1 MHICKY
7 RKEKPICFFFLKFGN
22 NGPTSQ
28 NPSALDG
35 GEHARRNTMG
45 VFTRFKDI
53 VNSNINSMLDKAE
66 DPEKM
71 INLMI
76 REMEDTLVELKTSC
90 AASMADKAK
99 TARER
104 DALKEKLDRWD
115 GRARLA
121 VEKGRDDLAREAL
134 VEKKSAANQF
144 ELIEND
150 LAQFDTIIEE
160 CRANILQLEEKLETV
175 KQKRRI
181 LIQRGIH
188 AKEKM
193 KARESIKNASG
204 VDATMRFEELEGRIE
219 RMEADAE
226 MTGSGFAN
234 PSENEFTRMEHESE
248 IEDELA
254 SLKKSM
260 KQGKGKA
267 TDGGDNN

>member
-1 MHICKY
+1 
-7 RKEKPICFFFLKFGN
+7 
-22 NGPTSQ
+22 
-28 NPSALDG
+28 
-35 GEHARRNTMG
+35 MG

-76 REMEDTLVELKTSC
+76 REMEDTLVELKSSC

-99 TARER
+99 AERER
-104 DALKEKLDRWD
+104 DVLKEKNQRWE
-115 GRARLA
+115 GRAKLA
-121 VEKGRDDLAREAL
+121 IEKNRDDLAREAL
-134 VEKKSAANQF
+134 VEKKSVANQL

-150 LAQFDTIIEE
+150 LSQFDTIIEE
-160 CRANILQLEEKLETV
+160 CRGNILQLEEKLETV

-188 AKEKM
+188 ANEKL
-193 KARESIKNASG
+193 KARQSIKNASG

-219 RMEADAE
+219 RMEADAD
-226 MTGSGFAN
+226 MVFSGFSN
-234 PSENEFTRMEHESE
+234 PNENEFTKMEHESD

-260 KQGKGKA
+260 KQGKGK
-267 TDGGDNN
+267 TSDDGANN

>member
-1 MHICKY
+1 
-7 RKEKPICFFFLKFGN
+7 
-22 NGPTSQ
+22 
-28 NPSALDG
+28 
-35 GEHARRNTMG
+35 MG

-76 REMEDTLVELKTSC
+76 REMEDTLVELKSSC
-90 AASMADKAK
+90 AASMADRAK
-99 TARER
+99 TERER
-104 DALKEKLDRWD
+104 DVLKEKADRWD
-115 GRARLA
+115 GRAKLA
-121 VEKGRDDLAREAL
+121 VEKNRDDLAREAL
-134 VEKKSAANQF
+134 VEKKAVANQL
-144 ELIEND
+144 ELTEND
-150 LAQFDTIIEE
+150 LVQFDSLIEE
-160 CRANILQLEEKLETV
+160 SRANILQLEEKLETV

-188 AKEKM
+188 ANEKM
-193 KARESIKNASG
+193 RARQSIRNASG
-204 VDATMRFEELEGRIE
+204 LDASMRFEDLEGRIE

-226 MTGSGFAN
+226 MVYTGYSN

-260 KQGKGKA
+260 KQGKDKTTNA
-267 TDGGDNN
+267 GDNN

>member
-1 MHICKY
+1 
-7 RKEKPICFFFLKFGN
+7 
-22 NGPTSQ
+22 
-28 NPSALDG
+28 
-35 GEHARRNTMG
+35 MG

-90 AASMADKAK
+90 AASMADRAK
-99 TARER
+99 TERER
-104 DALKEKLDRWD
+104 DVLKEKLERWD

-134 VEKKSAANQF
+134 VEKKAVLNQF
-144 ELIEND
+144 NLIEND
-150 LAQFDTIIEE
+150 LSQFETLISE
-160 CRANILQLEEKLETV
+160 CKANIVQLEEKLETV

-188 AKEKM
+188 ANEKM
-193 KARESIKNASG
+193 RARQSMKNASG
-204 VDATMRFEELEGRIE
+204 IDAAMRFEELEGRIE
-219 RMEADAE
+219 RMEADAD
-226 MTGSGFAN
+226 MVYSGFSN
-234 PSENEFTRMEHESE
+234 PNENEFSRMEHETE

-260 KQGKGKA
+260 KQGKDKA
-267 TDGGDNN
+267 SDGGAAN

>member
-1 MHICKY
+1 
-7 RKEKPICFFFLKFGN
+7 
-22 NGPTSQ
+22 
-28 NPSALDG
+28 
-35 GEHARRNTMG
+35 MG

-71 INLMI
+71 INLMV

-99 TARER
+99 TERER
-104 DALKEKLDRWD
+104 DVLAEKVARWD
-115 GRARLA
+115 GRAKLA
-121 VEKGRDDLAREAL
+121 IEKGRDDLAREAL
-134 VEKKSAANQF
+134 IEKKAVANQF
-144 ELIEND
+144 ELTEND
-150 LAQFDTIIEE
+150 LAQFETIIDES
-160 CRANILQLEEKLETV
+160 RANIVQLEEKLETV

-188 AKEKM
+188 AHEKM
-193 KARESIKNASG
+193 KAREAVKNASG

-219 RMEADAE
+219 RMEADAD
-226 MTGSGFAN
+226 MVYSGFTN
-234 PSENEFTRMEHESE
+234 PDENEFSRMEHESE

-260 KQGKGKA
+260 KQDKGKA
-267 TDGGDNN
+267 SNAGDNN